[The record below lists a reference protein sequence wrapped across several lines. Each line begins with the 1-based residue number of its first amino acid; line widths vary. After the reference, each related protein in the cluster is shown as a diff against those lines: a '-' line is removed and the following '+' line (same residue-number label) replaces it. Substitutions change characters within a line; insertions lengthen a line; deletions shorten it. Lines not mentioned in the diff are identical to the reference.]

1 LKNMLPINLKNLI
14 VSRIT
19 QLCGKCTIYLFG
31 SYAYGNPTLSSD
43 VDIAVIM
50 DNVESNI
57 AKAAELWDALRD
69 IQLPKDIIVA
79 SKEEF
84 DFYKLEAGS
93 LFRTIAQK
101 GIVINAA

>member
-1 LKNMLPINLKNLI
+1 MLPIAIKDLI

-19 QLCGKCTIYLFG
+19 QVCGKCTIYLFG
-31 SYAYGNPTLSSD
+31 SYAYGNPSHSSD

-50 DNVESNI
+50 ESVESDI
-57 AKAAELWDALRD
+57 AKAAELWEALRD
-69 IQLPKDIIVA
+69 VQFPKDIIVA

-101 GIVINAA
+101 GIILNAA

>member
-1 LKNMLPINLKNLI
+1 MLPNNIQNII

-19 QLCGKCTIYLFG
+19 RLCGKCTIYLFG
-31 SYAYGNPTLSSD
+31 SYAYGNPSLSSD

-57 AKAAELWDALRD
+57 TKASELWDALRD
-69 IQLPKDIIVA
+69 VDLPKDIIVA

-84 DFYKLEAGS
+84 DFYKIEAGS
-93 LFRTIAQK
+93 VFRTIAQK
-101 GIVINAA
+101 GIILNAA